1 MRTILYLATT
11 FLVLFGFPAFAQE
24 PSSAAPAPDE
34 LSLVLELPN
43 GNVTIKLRPDL
54 APQHVE
60 QIKTLTRAGFY
71 NGLGWFR
78 VVDGFIA
85 QTGYPLKID
94 RSKHWGEHGKSDLPD
109 LPDEFSKYKFKR
121 GTVGMGRSD
130 SPNSA
135 NSQFFICLSDRNCAT
150 LTGHYT
156 AWGQVTSGMDVV
168 ENLPRG
174 EPPRSPAQIRQAYLQ
189 K

>member
-1 MRTILYLATT
+1 MRTILYLATA
-11 FLVLFGFPAFAQE
+11 FLILFGFPAFAQD
-24 PSSAAPAPDE
+24 PSATGDPDE

-60 QIKTLTRAGFY
+60 RVKTLTRAGFY
-71 NGLGWFR
+71 NGLVWFR

-94 RSKHWGEHGKSDLPD
+94 KSKHWGKRGKSDLPD
-109 LPDEFSKYKFKR
+109 LPDEFSKHKFKR
-121 GTVGMGRSD
+121 GTVGMGRSAE
-130 SPNSA
+130 PNSA
-135 NSQFFICLSDRNCAT
+135 NSQFFICLNDRNCAN

-168 ENLPRG
+168 ENLPHG
-174 EPPRSPAQIRQAYLQ
+174 EPPRSPAKIRQAYLQ